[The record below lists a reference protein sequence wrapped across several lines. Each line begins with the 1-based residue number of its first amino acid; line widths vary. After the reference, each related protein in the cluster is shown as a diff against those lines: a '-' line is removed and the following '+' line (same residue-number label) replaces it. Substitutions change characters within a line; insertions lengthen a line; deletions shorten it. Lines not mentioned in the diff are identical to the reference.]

1 MSNQEQAGGGN
12 AAADLAEVG
21 KSIIK
26 SFSRRSKR
34 MGVNQGDPVSD
45 SGPATQALRTPDFS
59 PAAGS
64 TPVEIT
70 SGHLGSVGAT
80 LAPKKAE
87 KPAAKRSPR
96 LPHQTRKAR
105 LRISRV
111 DPWSVMKTSLL
122 FGVAGWIILVVAAW
136 VIMTVLDKTGLY
148 AAINST
154 FAQVFAQPGAV
165 DQFDIKDYVNT
176 TRVTALAAAVGG
188 VNVILL
194 TALATVFAFLYNLSA
209 NVMGG
214 IEVTLAED

>member
-1 MSNQEQAGGGN
+1 MSEQEQKGAET
-12 AAADLAEVG
+12 AAADPADVG
-21 KSIIK
+21 KSITD
-26 SFSRRSKR
+26 SFTRRSKR
-34 MGVNQGDPVSD
+34 LDVSHTLDGLD
-45 SGPATQALRTPDFS
+45 SGHRTQASSVPDFA
-59 PAAGS
+59 PALDDTTHAEKS
-64 TPVEIT
+64 
-70 SGHLGSVGAT
+70 SGHLGSVTAVT
-80 LAPKKAE
+80 VTPK

-111 DPWSVMKTSLL
+111 DPWSVMKTALL
-122 FGVAGWIILVVAAW
+122 FGVAGWIIIVVATF
-136 VIMTVLDKTGLY
+136 VIMTVLDETGLY

-154 FAQVFAQPGAV
+154 VAQVFAQPGAV

-188 VNVILL
+188 VSVILL